1 MGESQERGW
10 RPSGFRGG
18 CLGLTLPPALAETRA
33 SLSLCSP
40 FSPLGSVLGGSTVP
54 SHLAPD
60 PKRLGSTD

>member
-40 FSPLGSVLGGSTVP
+40 FSPLGSVLGRRAQPAHSTMQGH
-54 SHLAPD
+54 SR
-60 PKRLGSTD
+60 KRR